1 MKKKSIIGLVSL
13 FVVCIAVVG
22 TIAYYSLSFKSDKNI
37 ATAASFKVEA
47 TSNEQAIGN
56 DQFDLDDELY
66 PGMQTVEAY
75 SFEVDKTGTEVPVEY
90 SVKLSPSGELFPQ
103 GVESP
108 VTFTLQRHIDG
119 EWVALDYSAAFK
131 PEVDKENYRIL
142 VDWPHSDN
150 DIDFEGKSGNI
161 HLEVIA
167 TQVDASSAQV
177 AKEKYQAVN
186 EEFLALDKVH
196 NNTSFNR
203 GNFTKTQ
210 SDAVQDSLNE
220 LASYV
225 DGLVDGKTKTE
236 LKTKVAELQKALDEK
251 VASRYVY
258 YEVVEAE
265 THFEQLAL
273 KLTAKVT
280 AGQSSRTQNNNPLY
294 LNSMGKGDNMQYLKY
309 SNFSFVKP
317 VVGDTVSFNG
327 LRFDGGVKS
336 IDVTFTNLGDG
347 KWQIE
352 SDWLVEKK

>member
-13 FVVCIAVVG
+13 LVVCIAVVG
-22 TIAYYSLSFKSDKNI
+22 TIAYYSLSFKSDKNM

-47 TSNEQAIGN
+47 KHNGQAIG
-56 DQFDLDDELY
+56 DEQFQLDELY
-66 PGMQTVEAY
+66 PGMETIEAY
-75 SFEVDKTGTEVPVEY
+75 SFEVNKKGTEVPVEY
-90 SVKLSPSGELFPQ
+90 QVKLTPSGELFPANAN
-103 GVESP
+103 SP
-108 VTFTLQRHIDG
+108 VTFTLQRQLDG
-119 EWVALDYSAAFK
+119 EWVSLDHSTAFK
-131 PEVDKENYRIL
+131 PEADVENYRIL

-161 HLEVIA
+161 RLEVIA
-167 TQVDASSAQV
+167 TQVEASSAQV
-177 AKEKYQAVN
+177 AKEKYEAVN

-203 GNFTKTQ
+203 GNFTKAQ
-210 SDAVQDSLNE
+210 SDAVQDSINE
-220 LASYV
+220 LAAYV

-236 LKTKVAELQKALDEK
+236 LKAKVADLQKALDEK

-258 YEVVEAE
+258 YEVVEEE
-265 THFEQLAL
+265 THFEQL
-273 KLTAKVT
+273 KLSISGELFSTAN
-280 AGQSSRTQNNNPLY
+280 GRTQHNNPMYTNSGGEKNTIY
-294 LNSMGKGDNMQYLKY
+294 LRY

-317 VVGDTVSFNG
+317 TVGDKVDLN
-327 LRFDGGVKS
+327 LRFSNNVKN